1 MGDNLALLIP
11 IIAIIGVFGTKAFRE
26 VKDYLLKK
34 EQIKADAE
42 LKAEALRLKNS
53 LELEQFMS
61 EQNNKTYS
69 RTDEDISEDET
80 QERRRNTRDNRTY

>member
-1 MGDNLALLIP
+1 MDGNYAYLIP
-11 IIAIIGVFGTKAFRE
+11 IIAIVLAFGTKAFRE

-34 EQIKADAE
+34 EQIRADAE

-69 RTDEDISEDET
+69 RTDDKISDDQT
-80 QERRRNTRDNRTY
+80 QERRSHRRDNSTY